1 MSIVLIKP
9 KADDPA
15 SEKRLDSVIDAAL
28 SGQQYKVISYANELS
43 NINGQKLI
51 FAIAISDDGINSEY
65 IKMLSKIRR
74 DKKLLSGCTAAL
86 VIDGNSAL
94 YTKSVATELVFA
106 ANMSGCAFIGRPL
119 VEGTDTLKNF
129 KIQAKNAG
137 CDLLTAYKLAVG
149 EMVSRLIGDSFAKR
163 ETPDLLV
170 LHASNHKTSNT
181 VSLWN
186 ELRNRL
192 GNSFNYKEIGLRN
205 GTLADCSGCPYTMC
219 LHFGEKGRC
228 FYGGVM
234 QDEVY
239 PAVRSCDG
247 IIMLCP
253 NYNDALS
260 ANLTAFIN
268 RLTALFRQTRF
279 YDKALF
285 ALVVSGYSGGDIVA
299 RQLISA
305 LNMNKSFYLPAN
317 FAVIETANDP
327 GEAVALEDIDKR
339 LDAFAENI
347 RDTFAAKEGR

>member
-9 KADDPA
+9 QADNAD
-15 SEKRLDSVIDAAL
+15 SERRLNSVLDAAL
-28 SGQQYKVISYANELS
+28 CGTQYITITRADQLKDIC
-43 NINGQKLI
+43 GKRLI
-51 FAIAISDDGINSEY
+51 FAIDISDDGINSEY

-74 DKKLLSGCTAAL
+74 DKELLSGCIAG
-86 VIDGNSAL
+86 VIIDGNSAL
-94 YTKSVATELVFA
+94 YTKSVATELTFA
-106 ANMSGCAFIGRPL
+106 ANLSGCAFIGRPL
-119 VEGTDTLKNF
+119 VEATDTLKNF

-137 CDLLTAYKLAVG
+137 CDLISAYKLAVK
-149 EMVSRLIGDSFAKR
+149 ELVSRVGSESFPSKDK
-163 ETPDLLV
+163 PNLLV

-181 VSLWN
+181 MSLWN
-186 ELRNRL
+186 EIKYRL
-192 GNSFNYKEIGLRN
+192 GNSFEFNEIGLRN

-247 IIMLCP
+247 IVMICP
-253 NYNDALS
+253 NYNDAIS
-260 ANLTAFIN
+260 ANLTAFVN

-279 YDKALF
+279 YDKAIF
-285 ALVVSGYSGGDIVA
+285 AVVVSGYSGGDIVA

-327 GEAVALEDIDKR
+327 GEALLLNGIEDR
-339 LDAFAENI
+339 LDTFSENI
-347 RDTFAAKEGR
+347 LKTYGLL